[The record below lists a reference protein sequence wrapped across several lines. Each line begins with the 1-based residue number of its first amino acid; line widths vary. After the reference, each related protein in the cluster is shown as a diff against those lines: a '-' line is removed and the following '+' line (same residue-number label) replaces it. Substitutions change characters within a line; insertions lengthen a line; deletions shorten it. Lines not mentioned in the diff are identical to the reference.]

1 MAVLY
6 GYGLLLDSKRDESMK
21 PNEELEK
28 IMAQQVSSAFN
39 AVATSASI
47 TGGASMSI
55 TQTI

>member
-1 MAVLY
+1 
-6 GYGLLLDSKRDESMK
+6 MK

-47 TGGASMSI
+47 SGSASMS
-55 TQTI
+55 QVAQV